1 MTVAEIP
8 EGTINATV
16 IARRYIRGIPRRGS
30 LALYKEDALGWRFM
44 RPLKIALLSR
54 WYAEE
59 HRRTGG
65 KGTVQQLAEAV
76 AGLGHEVVVLSQS
89 KAVAALEKT
98 RPGELG
104 ALEVWLSPREKRRGG
119 WTGLRD
125 RWEKRRFGHR
135 KACSDALDLRD
146 FLAARGPFD
155 ALWAQCEEPD
165 GLVAAV
171 AARLGVALPPTLTQ
185 VYALRYDFAKDGPA
199 FWGHAA
205 LRAAFAQATR
215 IAADSELVAR
225 HLEMYAGPA
234 LALETLREKTRVVYH
249 NLQHGFLAAAQA
261 DGPAPE
267 PGRVLFLG
275 ALNEKKGAVVFLEA
289 AARIAPATKATFA
302 VIGDTTEHNAAFDRR
317 WATQL
322 AAARASGAK
331 LELLGKL
338 PAAEVITQIR
348 RASVV
353 VLPSLFDE
361 FSRALVE
368 ALVLGC
374 PVVTTETV
382 GASPFVRDAKAGIV
396 VAPADAAALANAIVE
411 VLRHNET
418 YAANA
423 RAIAP
428 RLAHELSP
436 HAIALQIA
444 RHLSEIVEAK

>member
-1 MTVAEIP
+1 
-8 EGTINATV
+8 
-16 IARRYIRGIPRRGS
+16 
-30 LALYKEDALGWRFM
+30 M

-65 KGTVQQLAEAV
+65 TGTVQQLAEAV
-76 AGLGHEVVVLSQS
+76 AALGHEVVVLSQS
-89 KAVAALEKT
+89 RHVAKLGKT
-98 RPGELG
+98 NPGEFG

-119 WTGLRD
+119 WAGLRD
-125 RWEKRRFGHR
+125 RWEKRRYGHR
-135 KACSDALDLRD
+135 KVCSDALDLRD

-165 GLVAAV
+165 GLVAAF

-185 VYALRYDFAKDGPA
+185 IYALRYTFADGAPR
-199 FWGHAA
+199 FHGHAP
-205 LRAAFAQATR
+205 LRAAFAQASR
-215 IAADSELVAR
+215 VLADSELVAI
-225 HLEMYAGPA
+225 HLDAYADKTLPA
-234 LALETLREKTRVVYH
+234 ARLRGKTQVVHH
-249 NLQHGFLAAAQA
+249 NLQHDFLAAAQA
-261 DGPAPE
+261 EGAPPE

-275 ALNEKKGAVVFLEA
+275 ALNEKKGALVFLEA
-289 AARIAPATKATFA
+289 AAQMAPGRNATFA
-302 VIGDTTEHNAAFDRR
+302 IIGDTTEVNPAFDRR

-322 AAARASGAK
+322 AAARTVGARM
-331 LELLGKL
+331 ELLGKQS
-338 PAAEVITQIR
+338 AAGVIAQIR

-368 ALVLGC
+368 ALVLGR

-382 GASPFVRDAKAGIV
+382 GAALFVREARAGIV
-396 VAPADAAALANAIVE
+396 VPPGDSSALADAIGE
-411 VLRHNET
+411 VLRDPTT
-418 YAANA
+418 YAAHA
-423 RAIAP
+423 RAASP

-444 RHLSEIVEAK
+444 RHLSEISL